1 MLLNQLFKMKL
12 WITALDLM
20 TLNSARRNFGLSM
33 VGLYWIVSGAVEK
46 PGFSLLKLQ
55 YVFFESL
62 P

>member
-1 MLLNQLFKMKL
+1 MFLNQLFKMKL

-20 TLNSARRNFGLSM
+20 TLNSARSNFGLSM
-33 VGLYWIVSGAVEK
+33 VGLYRIVSRAVEK